1 MKTQLIHV
9 YMMPG
14 MAADPTIF
22 NRIRLPEDQ
31 FEIHWLEWMMPVDNE
46 SLESYAK
53 RMISKIE
60 HENIVLL
67 GVSFGGVLVQEMSKH
82 MSLRKLI
89 VVSSVKSKYELPRRM
104 KLARFLKAYKFA
116 PTRLL
121 SNLDVLKK
129 YSFNDSIVKRIDL
142 YKTYL
147 AVNDKRYLDW
157 ALKQM
162 FCWDQEE
169 AIANA
174 IYIHGD
180 KDAVFTRSCGAG
192 TIVIKGGTHIMI
204 IFKSQ
209 WFNINLPKL
218 ILDRT
223 ISDI

>member
-1 MKTQLIHV
+1 MQKEIIHV

-14 MAADPTIF
+14 MAAEPTIF
-22 NRIRLPEDQ
+22 NRIHLPKDQ
-31 FEIHWLEWMMPVDNE
+31 FEIHWLEWMIPNNKE

-53 RMISKIE
+53 RMIEKIS

-67 GVSFGGVLVQEMSKH
+67 GVSFGGVLVQEMSKY
-82 MSLRKLI
+82 MKLRKLI
-89 VVSSVKSKYELPRRM
+89 VVSSVKSKHELPKRM
-104 KLARFLKAYKFA
+104 KIAKFMKAYKLA
-116 PTRLL
+116 PTQLL

-129 YSFNDSIVKRIDL
+129 YAFNDTIVKRIDL

-157 ALKQM
+157 ALEQM
-162 FCWDQEE
+162 ICWNQDEP
-169 AIANA
+169 IPGA

-180 KDAVFTRSCGAG
+180 NDAVFTHSCNDN

-209 WFNINLPKL
+209 WFNENLPKL
-218 ILDRT
+218 IL
-223 ISDI
+223 S

>member
-1 MKTQLIHV
+1 
-9 YMMPG
+9 MMPG
-14 MAADPTIF
+14 MAAEPTIF

-31 FEIHWLEWMMPVDNE
+31 FQMHWLEWMIPQNDE

-67 GVSFGGVLVQEMSKH
+67 GVSFGGVLVQEMSKY
-82 MSLRKLI
+82 MKLRKLI
-89 VVSSVKSKYELPRRM
+89 VVSSVKSRHELPKRM
-104 KLARFLKAYKFA
+104 KIAKFMKAYNYI
-116 PTRLL
+116 PTQLL

-129 YSFNDSIVKRIDL
+129 YAFNDTIAKRIDL

-162 FCWDQEE
+162 ICWDQE
-169 AIANA
+169 APILNA

-180 KDAVFTRSCGAG
+180 KDAVFTHSCGG
-192 TIVIKGGTHIMI
+192 NCIVIKGGTHIMI

-209 WFNINLPKL
+209 WFNENLPKL
-218 ILDRT
+218 ILA
-223 ISDI
+223 